1 MITTL
6 DYMKTLCDIDAQAFF
21 QIVTIAFNKPS
32 LQHDFLMKGRPI
44 SRFAVGQTKTVMS
57 HEQIFN
63 RISDFCQKLEQ
74 GSEVRIQYLFFI
86 ASIANEMHEIKD
98 SATFY
103 YDVTQELLKHNR
115 DFLSFNKKLL
125 SHQMT
130 NKQLYNKLSRK
141 GFDAPD
147 KVKHIILSEEN
158 IMKLLLKCEPLER
171 SMVDELVE

>member
-1 MITTL
+1 
-6 DYMKTLCDIDAQAFF
+6 
-21 QIVTIAFNKPS
+21 
-32 LQHDFLMKGRPI
+32 
-44 SRFAVGQTKTVMS
+44 
-57 HEQIFN
+57 
-63 RISDFCQKLEQ
+63 
-74 GSEVRIQYLFFI
+74 
-86 ASIANEMHEIKD
+86 MHEIKD
-98 SATFY
+98 SASFY

-115 DFLSFNKKLL
+115 DFLSYNKKLL

-171 SMVDELVE
+171 GMVDELVEQIKDTNFDSLKLVLYEK